1 MNGLR
6 RKMRE
11 HFVVDRYDEES
22 DRDDDDD
29 DDDTGFRRK
38 VFSGKGERP
47 GEGGRRRKR
56 EKNHPLID
64 ECCNFQTENERERE
78 RVCFKEFGLK

>member
-1 MNGLR
+1 
-6 RKMRE
+6 MRE

-38 VFSGKGERP
+38 VFSEKGERP
-47 GEGGRRRKR
+47 GERGREEEEER
-56 EKNHPLID
+56 EKPPSH
-64 ECCNFQTENERERE
+64 R
-78 RVCFKEFGLK
+78 